1 MFART
6 VATEFTRADWLQIQ
20 FCVSQKYTN
29 PATFPSTKAEQRY
42 RIKQVPMNAF
52 GLFWSW
58 LPPIEVI
65 IAIMV
70 QIISW
75 LSARESDTNESA
87 ESVTLTNHK
96 NKQYRNWETEI
107 NSIVRDTT
115 LSISLD
121 TSYSRRAMDAII
133 RVVQR
138 SLGSFLAS
146 LLRQAER
153 EDINLKMLSQLR
165 DGVNDA
171 SLNEPRFW
179 MNGVFMLIKDIQAL
193 RSRPLDY
200 WAERLPHGAEQHLNI
215 FFENLFRSVDGRL
228 AALRTLYEDN
238 YQGAWVTFYIRFRF
252 GFSKLRAW
260 GKLIVSS
267 GTLVYLTTVG
277 LEYILSI
284 SENYPRLAER
294 IKFYVALALLLFT
307 VLAYST
313 GLTWYFVSCLL
324 SGTSGLKEFFMNKKS
339 SDKTKKS
346 WLSDIYGK
354 SFTWCF
360 WWHGKLE
367 DPSLQANV
375 YNETA
380 CELWEEIPLKDQSSI
395 NPADDE
401 RGLRTGSNNLSASIY
416 WTPLEDMNP
425 ASAMR
430 VARIY

>member
-1 MFART
+1 MNPFVFFA
-6 VATEFTRADWLQIQ
+6 
-20 FCVSQKYTN
+20 
-29 PATFPSTKAEQRY
+29 
-42 RIKQVPMNAF
+42 
-52 GLFWSW
+52 GW
-58 LPPIEVI
+58 LPIIDMIMSFMALIPGLLTRQSNPKMGTKPVTLKNHRNKKYMHWEKEILKNARDTKRSIRERQCYSETDRRTMIEVI
-65 IAIMV
+65 DKGRDKLLGKILEHAKIEDDNLDMLGKMRNSV
-70 QIISW
+70 RGATVPEPKFW
-75 LSARESDTNESA
+75 REGLIDLQNDIKEICFLPSNRQQDQLPYGA
-87 ESVTLTNHK
+87 
-96 NKQYRNWETEI
+96 KQE
-107 NSIVRDTT
+107 
-115 LSISLD
+115 
-121 TSYSRRAMDAII
+121 
-133 RVVQR
+133 
-138 SLGSFLAS
+138 
-146 LLRQAER
+146 
-153 EDINLKMLSQLR
+153 
-165 DGVNDA
+165 
-171 SLNEPRFW
+171 LN
-179 MNGVFMLIKDIQAL
+179 V
-193 RSRPLDY
+193 
-200 WAERLPHGAEQHLNI
+200 
-215 FFENLFRSVDGRL
+215 FFEKLLSSANGRL
-228 AALRTLYEDN
+228 DALLKLYEDN

-401 RGLRTGSNNLSASIY
+401 RGLRTGSNNLSASVY